1 MENQIKENQEVE
13 IDLGEI
19 FHVLLG
25 RIGIIILSG
34 IVLGLVSI
42 VGTMLF
48 IDPQYESTTKI
59 VVLSKQDNNTLTN
72 QDMQTSTLLTKDYAE
87 LIKSRTVTEG
97 VIAELNLD
105 LEHKELLEKI
115 SVENQTDTRI
125 VAISVRDED
134 PYMASQIANAIRDVA
149 SVHIQEVMDV
159 DAVNVVETANIP
171 NEPASPSL
179 VKNGI
184 LGGVLGVVLSVII
197 ILAVYLSNDTVK
209 TPEDVERYLQLSV
222 LGNIPLMDKEKNP
235 RSRRE
240 ESQRNIAD
248 DLWKKC
254 IVD

>member
-25 RIGIIILSG
+25 RLGIIILSG
-34 IVLGLVSI
+34 IVLGLISI

-184 LGGVLGVVLSVII
+184 LGGVLDRKSTRLNSSHK
-197 ILAVYLSNDTVK
+197 A
-209 TPEDVERYLQLSV
+209 
-222 LGNIPLMDKEKNP
+222 
-235 RSRRE
+235 
-240 ESQRNIAD
+240 
-248 DLWKKC
+248 
-254 IVD
+254 

>member
-222 LGNIPLMDKEKNP
+222 LGNIPLMDKEK
-235 RSRRE
+235 
-240 ESQRNIAD
+240 
-248 DLWKKC
+248 
-254 IVD
+254 

>member
-222 LGNIPLMDKEKNP
+222 LGNIPLMDKEKKIQEA
-235 RSRRE
+235 E
-240 ESQRNIAD
+240 ERKVKETSQMICG
-248 DLWKKC
+248 KS
-254 IVD
+254 V

>member
-25 RIGIIILSG
+25 RLGIIILSG
-34 IVLGLVSI
+34 IVLGLISI

-171 NEPASPSL
+171 NESASPSL

-222 LGNIPLMDKEKNP
+222 LGNIPLMDKEKKSKKQK
-235 RSRRE
+235 RGKSKKHRR
-240 ESQRNIAD
+240 
-248 DLWKKC
+248 
-254 IVD
+254 

>member
-25 RIGIIILSG
+25 RLGIIILSG
-34 IVLGLVSI
+34 IVLGLISI

-184 LGGVLGVVLSVII
+184 LGLELFF
-197 ILAVYLSNDTVK
+197 L
-209 TPEDVERYLQLSV
+209 
-222 LGNIPLMDKEKNP
+222 
-235 RSRRE
+235 
-240 ESQRNIAD
+240 
-248 DLWKKC
+248 
-254 IVD
+254 

>member
-1 MENQIKENQEVE
+1 M
-13 IDLGEI
+13 
-19 FHVLLG
+19 
-25 RIGIIILSG
+25 
-34 IVLGLVSI
+34 
-42 VGTMLF
+42 
-48 IDPQYESTTKI
+48 
-59 VVLSKQDNNTLTN
+59 
-72 QDMQTSTLLTKDYAE
+72 
-87 LIKSRTVTEG
+87 
-97 VIAELNLD
+97 
-105 LEHKELLEKI
+105 
-115 SVENQTDTRI
+115 ENQTDTRI

-222 LGNIPLMDKEKNP
+222 LGNIPLMDKEKKSKKQK
-235 RSRRE
+235 RGKSKKHRR
-240 ESQRNIAD
+240 
-248 DLWKKC
+248 
-254 IVD
+254 

>member
-25 RIGIIILSG
+25 RLGIIILSG
-34 IVLGLVSI
+34 IVLGLISI

-105 LEHKELLEKI
+105 LEHKDLLEKI

-235 RSRRE
+235 KNRRE
-240 ESQRNIAD
+240 ESQRNTAD
-248 DLWKKC
+248 NL
-254 IVD
+254 

>member
-25 RIGIIILSG
+25 RLGIIILSG
-34 IVLGLVSI
+34 IVLGLISI

-87 LIKSRTVTEG
+87 LIKSRIVTER

-222 LGNIPLMDKEKNP
+222 LGNIPLMDKEKKSQKQK
-235 RSRRE
+235 RGKSKKHRR
-240 ESQRNIAD
+240 
-248 DLWKKC
+248 
-254 IVD
+254 

>member
-25 RIGIIILSG
+25 RLGIIILSG
-34 IVLGLVSI
+34 IVLGLISI

-87 LIKSRTVTEG
+87 LIKSRTV
-97 VIAELNLD
+97 ELNLD

-184 LGGVLGVVLSVII
+184 LGGLELFF
-197 ILAVYLSNDTVK
+197 L
-209 TPEDVERYLQLSV
+209 
-222 LGNIPLMDKEKNP
+222 
-235 RSRRE
+235 
-240 ESQRNIAD
+240 
-248 DLWKKC
+248 
-254 IVD
+254 